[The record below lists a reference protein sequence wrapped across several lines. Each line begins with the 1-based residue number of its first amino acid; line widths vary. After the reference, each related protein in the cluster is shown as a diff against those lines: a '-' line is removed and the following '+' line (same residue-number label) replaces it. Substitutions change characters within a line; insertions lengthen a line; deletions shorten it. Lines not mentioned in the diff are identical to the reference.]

1 LNTLSSRVVVG
12 VPVLAVAEAP
22 EGLELAQDYQLQ
34 REPITP

>member
-1 LNTLSSRVVVG
+1 LSSLAAVV

-22 EGLELAQDYQLQ
+22 EGLELAQDYQLR